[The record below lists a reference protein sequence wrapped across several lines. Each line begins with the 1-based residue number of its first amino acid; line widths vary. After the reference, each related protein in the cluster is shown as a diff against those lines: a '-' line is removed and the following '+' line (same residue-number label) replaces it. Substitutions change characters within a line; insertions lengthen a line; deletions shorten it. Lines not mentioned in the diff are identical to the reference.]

1 MCDMLWVQVR
11 VPVANSEIEGV
22 TVSQNPDNKAKY
34 RINICTHD
42 RNNLLWEVTNR
53 SLNAMPYP
61 AVPR

>member
-1 MCDMLWVQVR
+1 M
-11 VPVANSEIEGV
+11 ANSEIDGV

-53 SLNAMPYP
+53 C
-61 AVPR
+61 VPHCLHLPETQQRDRA

>member
-1 MCDMLWVQVR
+1 VR
-11 VPVANSEIEGV
+11 VPVANEVDGV

-53 SLNAMPYP
+53 
-61 AVPR
+61 